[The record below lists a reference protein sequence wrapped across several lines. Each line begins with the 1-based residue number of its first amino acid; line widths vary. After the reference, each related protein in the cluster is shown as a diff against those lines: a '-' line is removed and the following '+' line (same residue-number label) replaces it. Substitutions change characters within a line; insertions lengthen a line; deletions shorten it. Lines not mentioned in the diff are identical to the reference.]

1 MNKYLVTTRL
11 VLDEHDSPVDVFG
24 VTLNEMNYY
33 VFDTDSVED
42 AVRALVQLF
51 EDYHKHHG
59 GKLIH
64 YDVDSTAKQIMQHAC
79 IKVGNWGAQNCRTD
93 MKWCCTAGKLSRT
106 REQWVGI
113 YTHTISHEYEITVIV
128 LD

>member
-51 EDYHKHHG
+51 EDYHKHLD

-64 YDVDSTAKQIMQHAC
+64 YDVDSTVKRIMQHAH
-79 IKVGNWGAQNCRTD
+79 IKVGNWGAKNYRTG
-93 MKWCCTAGKLSRT
+93 MEWCCTTGT
-106 REQWVGI
+106 RELQFGI
-113 YTHTISHEYEITVIV
+113 YARTISHEYEITVIE